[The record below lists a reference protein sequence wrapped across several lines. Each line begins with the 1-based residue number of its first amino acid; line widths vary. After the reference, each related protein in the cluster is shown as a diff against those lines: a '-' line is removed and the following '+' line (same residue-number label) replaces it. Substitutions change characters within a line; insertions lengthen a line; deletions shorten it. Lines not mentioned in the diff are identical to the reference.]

1 VSAPTT
7 RLGLRAAP
15 WLLWFGVLGGA
26 LAWTAHTLID
36 WGIDETTC
44 RAGATDLA
52 GVPMKPVLIGSTLL
66 FLLVSAVATAVAW
79 RQWRT
84 LQAAEGADPRSQLRL
99 RRAGFMAV
107 VGFAA
112 DAVFTVIL
120 VCTAVS
126 VFVFPVCGA

>member
-1 VSAPTT
+1 VTRPA

-26 LAWTAHTLID
+26 LAWTAHTLVD
-36 WGIDETTC
+36 WSIDETTC

-52 GVPMKPVLIGSTLL
+52 GVPMRPVLIGTTLA
-66 FLLVSAVATAVAW
+66 FLLVSVVATVVAW
-79 RQWRT
+79 RQWHVLR
-84 LQAAEGADPRSQLRL
+84 AAEGEDPLSQLRL
-99 RRAGFMAV
+99 HRAGFMAL

-112 DAVFTVIL
+112 DVVFTLIL
-120 VCTAVS
+120 ICTATA

>member
-1 VSAPTT
+1 MSAPRTQ
-7 RLGLRAAP
+7 LGLRAAP
-15 WLLWFGVLGGA
+15 WLLWFGVFGGA

-44 RAGATDLA
+44 RSGDTDLA

-66 FLLVSAVATAVAW
+66 FLLVSLVATGLAW

-84 LQAAEGADPRSQLRL
+84 LRDAEGDDPLSQLRL
-99 RRAGFMAV
+99 QRAGFMAL

-112 DAVFTVIL
+112 DAVFSVIL
-120 VCTAVS
+120 VCTAIS